1 LRPLLALHAHLKY
14 SRTAVWLPLSC
25 SSLSLFLQL
34 VLPYQGCLQK
44 LILADPA
51 NNNCIS

>member
-1 LRPLLALHAHLKY
+1 LKY